1 MIWFWVIIICGTHNC
16 GRVVVGGGSGG
27 GSAGGRNGGGGGGG
41 VAVMVVVS
49 RNRPSMVVFIRVGYY

>member
-1 MIWFWVIIICGTHNC
+1 MIINCGTHNC
-16 GRVVVGGGSGG
+16 GRGGGSK
-27 GSAGGRNGGGGGGG
+27 GGRNGGGGGGG